1 MHQKFKPI
9 LIGLLFTFLI
19 IVNIIFQINL
29 KNNIQLLIIIISFLI
44 LVSQLT
50 KRSAKISILFYIL
63 LGTMFYSNI
72 FIISFYLIDLINPY
86 DGLDTYNNGEKF
98 RVMQTNWIWAV
109 LLGIIL
115 SPWAIF
121 QYNKIKPRY
130 RILEISLTLVFIL
143 STTILYIFY

>member
-9 LIGLLFTFLI
+9 LIGLLFTILI

-29 KNNIQLLIIIISFLI
+29 KNNIQLFIIIISFLI
-44 LVSQLT
+44 LISQLT

-63 LGTMFYSNI
+63 LGTLFYSNI
-72 FIISFYLIDLINPY
+72 FVISFYLIDLINPY

-98 RVMQTNWIWAV
+98 RVMQTNWIWSV